1 MDKRKHIRLKE
12 YDYSQDGY
20 YFVTICT
27 ENNLPLLAAV
37 KQGSE
42 CVLTDIG
49 MVVKQKLFELENR
62 FEHVKVDKY
71 VIMPTHIHV
80 VIILKQLCAAGASP
94 RPTAES
100 GFRRAGACSRR
111 PAPQQKNDI
120 RRAGALLPP
129 DAAPRP
135 TLMDV
140 ICAYKSITTR
150 ECNRN
155 DGTPGRKLFQTSFY
169 EMVLRDERSYNEIC
183 RYIEENPLKERYR
196 LLSVEDAKRED
207 CHRTDG

>member
-80 VIILKQLCAAGASP
+80 VIILKQ
-94 RPTAES
+94 
-100 GFRRAGACSRR
+100 
-111 PAPQQKNDI
+111 
-120 RRAGALLPP
+120 LLPP